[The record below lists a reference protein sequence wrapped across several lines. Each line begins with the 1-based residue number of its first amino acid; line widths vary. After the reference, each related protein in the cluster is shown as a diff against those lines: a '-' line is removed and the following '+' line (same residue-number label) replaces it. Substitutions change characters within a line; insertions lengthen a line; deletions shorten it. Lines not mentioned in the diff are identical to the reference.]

1 MIKGTAEL
9 YCNFPNLYKGKDGK
23 YHIRYINN
31 LEDHDKW
38 GGEDTSEELS
48 AMYAMIPVAIHA
60 SEILGVDAD
69 LRLRWKEVLDNLT
82 PIPVTQIPAEFY
94 DLCTIGTENKEL
106 FNRVLADYKKRN
118 PDGANEKTNV
128 GLLSRDAV
136 AASNLGLGDQVKYLI
151 PNQMHVNE
159 QADSRSGVLPNKL
172 MLGEGPGA
180 IECERLGLASQALN
194 AALLQ
199 SVPPSAGKDPI
210 NYIFPAWPKEWDA
223 QFTLAARNAFVISS
237 SMEKGQIEFVEV
249 QSQKGGKCLV
259 QNPWPGSGVSVY
271 VNGKISK
278 DLSGTILELTSNTGE
293 TMTLVPTGHKP
304 VTKEIN

>member
-1 MIKGTAEL
+1 M
-9 YCNFPNLYKGKDGK
+9 
-23 YHIRYINN
+23 
-31 LEDHDKW
+31 
-38 GGEDTSEELS
+38 
-48 AMYAMIPVAIHA
+48 
-60 SEILGVDAD
+60 
-69 LRLRWKEVLDNLT
+69 
-82 PIPVTQIPAEFY
+82 
-94 DLCTIGTENKEL
+94 

-136 AASNLGLGDQVKYLI
+136 AAANLCLGDQIKYLI

-159 QADSRSGVLPNKL
+159 QANNRSGVFPNRL

-223 QFTLAARNAFVISS
+223 QFTLAARDAFLISA

-249 QSQKGGKCLV
+249 QSQKGGKCLI
-259 QNPWPGSGVSVY
+259 QNPWPGSSVSVY

-278 DLSGTILELTSNTGE
+278 DLSGTILNLISNTGE
-293 TMTLVPTGHKP
+293 TMTLVPKGKKLI
-304 VTKEIN
+304 TKEIN